1 MRANKVQEGEV
12 SEEIWHG
19 KKVYYLRV
27 VFFIFFF
34 HMFYFLNFFKQTFK
48 KYLFLNIY
56 YYIANQI
63 GWYFYF

>member
-34 HMFYFLNFFKQTFK
+34 ICFIFLIFLNKRLK
-48 KYLFLNIY
+48 NIY
-56 YYIANQI
+56 S
-63 GWYFYF
+63 

>member
-19 KKVYYLRV
+19 KKVYISSSGVLH
-27 VFFIFFF
+27 IFF

-63 GWYFYF
+63 E